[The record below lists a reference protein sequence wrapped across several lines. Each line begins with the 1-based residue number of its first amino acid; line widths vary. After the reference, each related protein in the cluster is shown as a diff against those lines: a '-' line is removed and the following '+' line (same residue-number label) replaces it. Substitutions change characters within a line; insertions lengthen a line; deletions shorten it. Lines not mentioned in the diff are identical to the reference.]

1 MIKTIF
7 ISPIKYILSKGVKNV
22 GDREKNNTS
31 LIFRNLMLRL
41 RSRKF
46 MQTHRSTQAVC
57 EHRVWA
63 EAGRASGREVVC
75 LSLSLKLGTS
85 PTISS
90 DSAVREQKGLIICC
104 DEVVKERNY
113 NYREGWVRKKWGRTV
128 LVWSKQV
135 SETISVLVNTWA
147 KTHHQRMK
155 MPKGVAPTHLDP
167 QDRAV
172 HAEGRRGSSVI
183 LWEHQSQA
191 TGTISKVTC

>member
-1 MIKTIF
+1 MWT
-7 ISPIKYILSKGVKNV
+7 P
-22 GDREKNNTS
+22 S
-31 LIFRNLMLRL
+31 LG
-41 RSRKF
+41 RSRK
-46 MQTHRSTQAVC
+46 
-57 EHRVWA
+57 
-63 EAGRASGREVVC
+63 GLRAWGC
-75 LSLSLKLGTS
+75 LSVLVLETRHLANHFLWFSCK
-85 PTISS
+85 
-90 DSAVREQKGLIICC
+90 RQQKGLIICC
-104 DEVVKERNY
+104 DEVIKERNY

-135 SETISVLVNTWA
+135 SETISVLVNVWA
-147 KTHHQRMK
+147 KTHHHRMK